1 MVAELASVSAV
12 LAVLKIPFK
21 KDTEKILLQVKG
33 LIQIIVKFRA
43 EKFFVRFYHSP
54 KILLMGTKYR
64 ASKQ

>member
-54 KILLMGTKYR
+54 KILLMVTKYR